1 MKKQRKSV
9 VYMRRNAPSPPEK
22 VLDFQGLFSFSQLK
36 NPLQAHT
43 DIKITISLTGSTQK
57 CVLFCFRA
65 ALVART
71 FFSVA

>member
-22 VLDFQGLFSFSQLK
+22 VLDFQGLFLFSQLK
-36 NPLQAHT
+36 NPLQSHT
-43 DIKITISLTGSTQK
+43 DIKITISLTGSTQT

-71 FFSVA
+71 FFPAV